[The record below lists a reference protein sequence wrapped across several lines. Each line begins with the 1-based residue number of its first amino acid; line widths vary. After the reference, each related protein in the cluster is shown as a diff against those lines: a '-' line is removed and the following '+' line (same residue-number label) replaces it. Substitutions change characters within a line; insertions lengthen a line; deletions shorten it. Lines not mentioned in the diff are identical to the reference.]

1 MLLSRNA
8 PTKSNP
14 TDMLTTDRPLAV
26 LDLEATGA
34 DPASARII
42 QVAVLRLAESGGA
55 LSLDSS
61 FETLVDPG
69 VPIPA
74 EVTDLTGITDQMVGD
89 APTFDELG
97 EDLRPLLQDAHL
109 AGYNSLQ
116 YDLPLL
122 KAEYGRCGLGPLPGP
137 EDRVHLDVMRLEET
151 FRGKSLGDV
160 FRKYFGKGPEEAH
173 TAMADVRSTCKVLK
187 GQLQTYEPE
196 RDVRALAERATGSDV
211 DSQGRLKRSGGEIVV
226 AFGKHEG
233 TPLKRLR
240 EEEPGYF
247 EWMHKEMEAL
257 RPHLDPFR

>member
-1 MLLSRNA
+1 MLS
-8 PTKSNP
+8 
-14 TDMLTTDRPLAV
+14 TDRPLAV
-26 LDLEATGA
+26 LDLEATSA

-42 QVAVLRLAESGGA
+42 QVAVLRLVESSGS
-55 LSLDSS
+55 LSLGGS
-61 FETLVDPG
+61 FETLVNPG

-74 EVTDLTGITDQMVGD
+74 EVSDLTGITNQMVET
-89 APTFDELG
+89 APPFEELG
-97 EDLRPLLQDAHL
+97 EDLQPLIQDAHL

-122 KAEYGRCGLGPLPGP
+122 KAEFRRHGLGPLPGP
-137 EDRVHLDVMRLEET
+137 DDRVHLDVMRLEET

-160 FRKYFGKGPEEAH
+160 FQKYFGDRPEEAH

-196 RDVRALAERATGSDV
+196 RDVRALAQRATGSDV
-211 DSQGRLKRSGGEIVV
+211 DRQGRLKRSGGEIVL

-233 TPLKRLR
+233 TPLERLQ

-247 EWMHKEMEAL
+247 EWMYEEMEAL

>member
-1 MLLSRNA
+1 MIS
-8 PTKSNP
+8 
-14 TDMLTTDRPLAV
+14 TDRPLAV
-26 LDLEATGA
+26 IDLEATGA

-42 QVAVLRLAESGGA
+42 QVAVLRLVEGGGS

-69 VPIPA
+69 VSIPA
-74 EVTDLTGITDQMVGD
+74 EVSDLTGITDQMVGD

-97 EDLRPLLQDAHL
+97 ENLRPLLQGAHL

-116 YDLPLL
+116 YDVPLL
-122 KAEYGRCGLGPLPGP
+122 KAEYGRHGLGPLPGP

-160 FRKYFGKGPEEAH
+160 FQKYFGKRPEEAH

-187 GQLQTYEPE
+187 GQLQTYESK

-233 TPLKRLR
+233 TALKRLR

-247 EWMHKEMEAL
+247 EWMYEEMEAL